1 MNNSPNF
8 PSMRR
13 KDRELS
19 EEEAYEILKS
29 ADYGVLSTYNGE
41 YPYGV
46 PVNYV
51 FDGKDIY
58 IHCALEGHKIE
69 NIKKHPKVCFTVVKN
84 YEILP
89 DELST
94 AYQSAIV
101 FGKASLIEGE
111 EKITVLRTLGM
122 KYSNNLEKIE
132 KEINDSGKATGVIK
146 IEIEYVSGKARKR

>member
-1 MNNSPNF
+1 MSDSSNF

-19 EEEAYEILKS
+19 KEEAYEILKS
-29 ADYGVLSTYNGE
+29 SDYGILSTYNGE

-51 FDGKDIY
+51 FDGKAIY

-69 NIKKHPKVCFTVVKN
+69 NIKKHPKVCFTIVKN

-94 AYQSAIV
+94 DYQSAIV

-111 EKITVLRTLGM
+111 EKINALRALGM

-132 KEINDSGKATGVIK
+132 KEIKESGKVTGIIK